1 MDSAFK
7 NQILAKLGNTVGDN
21 IEPAPTHPER
31 DTIFLLTQYIA
42 DTMESLKKSV
52 DNLTNAV
59 NTLNNTVTEINNK
72 LDTVNSSIGNVNTSI
87 GNLNNTINSVITSFN
102 GTQNLIRVAEP
113 IQNGGVQYW
122 VVD

>member
-21 IEPAPTHPER
+21 IEPTPTHPER

-52 DNLTNAV
+52 DDLKSSV
-59 NTLNNTVTEINNK
+59 DTLNSTVSTMNDNVI
-72 LDTVNSSIGNVNTSI
+72 SVNTSI
-87 GNLNNTINSVITSFN
+87 NNFKNKVDSVITSFN

>member
-21 IEPAPTHPER
+21 IEPTPTHPER

-42 DTMESLKKSV
+42 DTMESLKQSV
-52 DNLTNAV
+52 DNLTNTV
-59 NTLNNTVTEINNK
+59 NTLNNTVSTMNSK
-72 LDTVNSSIGNVNTSI
+72 LDTVNSSISTV
-87 GNLNNTINSVITSFN
+87 NNTISSVITSFN

>member
-21 IEPAPTHPER
+21 IEPTPTHPER

-42 DTMESLKKSV
+42 DTMESLKQSV
-52 DNLTNAV
+52 DDLKSSV
-59 NTLNNTVTEINNK
+59 DTLNSTVSTMNDNVI
-72 LDTVNSSIGNVNTSI
+72 SVNTSI
-87 GNLNNTINSVITSFN
+87 DNFKNKIDSVITSFN

-122 VVD
+122 VLD

>member
-7 NQILAKLGNTVGDN
+7 NQILAKLGSTVGDN
-21 IEPAPTHPER
+21 IEPTPTHPER

-42 DTMESLKKSV
+42 DTMESLKQSV
-52 DNLTNAV
+52 DDLKSSV
-59 NTLNNTVTEINNK
+59 DTLNKTVSTMNTK
-72 LDTVNSSIGNVNTSI
+72 LDTVNTNIENV
-87 GNLNNTINSVITSFN
+87 NNTISSVITSFN

-113 IQNGGVQYW
+113 IKSGNVQYW

>member
-21 IEPAPTHPER
+21 IEPTPTHPER

-42 DTMESLKKSV
+42 DTMECLKKSV
-52 DNLTNAV
+52 DDLKSSV
-59 NTLNNTVTEINNK
+59 DTLNNTVSTMNSK
-72 LDTVNSSIGNVNTSI
+72 LDTVNTNIENV
-87 GNLNNTINSVITSFN
+87 NNTISSVITSFN